1 MAIDAFLGT
10 QRLGDIIGKQYV
22 SNGVR
27 LLPLPHPSGV
37 SRWLNSSEH
46 QQQLA
51 AAIDILASWRVLLR
65 TPDEIGRTSPT
76 LIGGQ

>member
-1 MAIDAFLGT
+1 MAVDAFLGT
-10 QRLGDIIGKQYV
+10 QRLGDVIGKQYL

-37 SRWLNSSEH
+37 SRWLNSREH

-51 AAIDILASWRVLLR
+51 AAIDILASWRIEGEDNIKQ
-65 TPDEIGRTSPT
+65 TPPH